1 MSGPKTASKKSPE
14 DIERETL
21 QAEIRD
27 LEEQRETLKSNLRF
41 LDALIDNRNEKIQ
54 ALVKKSQKLHPVDRY
69 AAESWRRQ

>member
-1 MSGPKTASKKSPE
+1 VSGPKTASKKSPE